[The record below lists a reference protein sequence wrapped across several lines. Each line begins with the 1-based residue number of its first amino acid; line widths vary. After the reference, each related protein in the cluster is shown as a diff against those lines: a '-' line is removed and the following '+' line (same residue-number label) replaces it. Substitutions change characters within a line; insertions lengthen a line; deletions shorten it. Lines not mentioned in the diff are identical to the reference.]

1 MTDRDRSSN
10 LAPRRGPSVW
20 DRPSPPRSWSLEES
34 EKWCVAVCGATLA
47 LVGLR
52 HRSAGG
58 ALMAAV
64 GGALAARALLGHRD
78 LMTVRHL
85 AESLRHQVVDEVE
98 TAGEESFPASDAP
111 SWTPTA
117 GVKAP

>member
-1 MTDRDRSSN
+1 MSDRSSN

-52 HRSAGG
+52 QRSAGG
-58 ALMAAV
+58 ALFAAI

-78 LMTVRHL
+78 LMTLRNL
-85 AESLRHQVVDEVE
+85 AENMRGPAVDEVE
-98 TAGEESFPASDAP
+98 AAAEESFPASDPP
-111 SWTPTA
+111 SWTSTA

>member
-1 MTDRDRSSN
+1 MTDRSSN

-58 ALMAAV
+58 ALMAAL

-78 LMTVRHL
+78 LMNLRHL
-85 AESLRHQVVDEVE
+85 AEGLRSQPVDEVE
-98 TAGEESFPASDAP
+98 AAGDESFPASDPP

>member
-1 MTDRDRSSN
+1 MSERPSN

-20 DRPSPPRSWSLEES
+20 DRPSPPRAWSIEES
-34 EKWCVAVCGATLA
+34 EKWCVIACGATLA

-52 HRSAGG
+52 QRSAGG
-58 ALMAAV
+58 ALRAAL

-78 LMTVRHL
+78 LMNVRHL
-85 AESLRHQVVDEVE
+85 AEGLRHQVVDEVE
-98 TAGEESFPASDAP
+98 AAGDESFPASDPP
-111 SWTPTA
+111 SSTPTA